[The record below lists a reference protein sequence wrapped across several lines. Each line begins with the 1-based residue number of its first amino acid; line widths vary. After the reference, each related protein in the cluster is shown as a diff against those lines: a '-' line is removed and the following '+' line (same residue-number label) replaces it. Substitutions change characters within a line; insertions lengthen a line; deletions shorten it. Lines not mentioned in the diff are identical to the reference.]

1 MLVALRLMVIAL
13 LILCATGLE
22 VAKAVPDLTVVFAA
36 DRSDSIRNED
46 AGRVRNFLDEVRR
59 QAGPAHKV
67 GLVTFGADA
76 ILEEAP
82 TIQPRL
88 ALASRPR
95 TDGTN
100 IAAAIERSLTAIPEG
115 VAGRIVLLTDG
126 QATAGDLGPAL
137 AAVRARAVELAVVP
151 FGSAPAPEVM
161 VEDVSMPAAV
171 SVGERLPVTI
181 TLRATAESHGE
192 LRVRAN
198 GTLLLARELSLR
210 PGRTHIDL
218 ETLTTE
224 PGLLRVEAAID
235 ATPDTEQ
242 GNNRAFALAFVHGP
256 PSILYVGDPPG
267 PLGATLSAQGL
278 SVRRIRPSGLPA
290 SVMGF
295 QGIAAV
301 VLDDVPASL
310 LAPRQMAALRDYVR
324 MAGGGLVAIGGSRSF
339 GIGGYAGT
347 LLEEVLPVGMD
358 VRHRLVIPSMAIV
371 LVIDASG
378 SMSGLGAEISPI
390 DLAKETAQ
398 SAIDLLDERDLVGVV
413 AFDQSPHWLVKP
425 TPASQRAHIMDAVSR
440 IRAGGGTNM
449 YPALATAQDA
459 LHQVEAKVK
468 HAIVLSDG
476 MTDPGDFRRLVT
488 GMAEERITVSTV
500 AIGRDLDL
508 EIMRHIAVWGRGR
521 SYVARDSYRIPQ
533 IITAEAMLATRATV
547 IEERFIPRVV
557 GVPEVLGDLGPIPP
571 LLGYL
576 ATSPKPAAEV
586 PIVSHQQDPI
596 LATWTYGL
604 GRAAAI
610 TTDAR
615 NRWTSEWTR
624 WPRAARFW
632 SQVVRWVM
640 SRETGPL
647 DMHVRVESDHVRIV
661 LDARSTDGSPV
672 VSWTAQAITTG
683 DQGEISRVSLSQ
695 TRPGW
700 YEAVTPLPPAGA
712 YMVTIVAEDGGRPAG
727 RGSLPLAVSY
737 SPELRQIGLNRVLIS
752 HLVEAVDARVITT
765 PAEALAPPGAPRR
778 QHQPVWPLLA
788 GMAVSG
794 FVVELAVR
802 RIPAIEYAAGQLL
815 GMTLAF
821 IRRTPSSREVAEDAE
836 YAAAD
841 RWRIEDPAEAAARA
855 ASMQAAARLYVARLR
870 RERSNENQSAR
881 SGH

>member
-13 LILCATGLE
+13 LILCAAGLE

-151 FGSAPAPEVM
+151 FGSAPSPEVM

-278 SVRRIRPSGLPA
+278 SVRRIRPIGLPA

-295 QGIAAV
+295 HGIAAV

-310 LAPRQMAALRDYVR
+310 LAPRQIAALRDYVR

-347 LLEEVLPVGMD
+347 LLEEVLPVSMD

-425 TPASQRAHIMDAVSR
+425 TSASQRAHIMDAVSR

-468 HAIVLSDG
+468 HVIVLSDG

-508 EIMRHIAVWGRGR
+508 EIMRHIAAWGRGR
-521 SYVARDSYRIPQ
+521 SYVARESYNIPQ

-547 IEERFIPRVV
+547 IERTLHSPCCGRTGGTGRPGADPAAAGIFSDLAQTGGR
-557 GVPEVLGDLGPIPP
+557 GAYRLSSAGSHSGDLDLWPGPRRGHHDGCPESLDQRMDP
-571 LLGYL
+571 L
-576 ATSPKPAAEV
+576 AE
-586 PIVSHQQDPI
+586 
-596 LATWTYGL
+596 
-604 GRAAAI
+604 GRALLVAGCPMGH
-610 TTDAR
+610 
-615 NRWTSEWTR
+615 E
-624 WPRAARFW
+624 PR
-632 SQVVRWVM
+632 
-640 SRETGPL
+640 
-647 DMHVRVESDHVRIV
+647 D
-661 LDARSTDGSPV
+661 
-672 VSWTAQAITTG
+672 
-683 DQGEISRVSLSQ
+683 
-695 TRPGW
+695 
-700 YEAVTPLPPAGA
+700 
-712 YMVTIVAEDGGRPAG
+712 RPAG
-727 RGSLPLAVSY
+727 YARPRGIGSRSDCARCPRHGWFAV
-737 SPELRQIGLNRVLIS
+737 GLMDCPGDHYGRPGRDQS
-752 HLVEAVDARVITT
+752 GAAVADATRMV
-765 PAEALAPPGAPRR
+765 
-778 QHQPVWPLLA
+778 
-788 GMAVSG
+788 
-794 FVVELAVR
+794 
-802 RIPAIEYAAGQLL
+802 
-815 GMTLAF
+815 
-821 IRRTPSSREVAEDAE
+821 
-836 YAAAD
+836 
-841 RWRIEDPAEAAARA
+841 
-855 ASMQAAARLYVARLR
+855 
-870 RERSNENQSAR
+870 
-881 SGH
+881 